1 MFIFTIYK
9 YNTYNIYLIMI
20 KINRHFK
27 INKSMIMYK
36 RINTNKYD
44 SSLLNGTLHTATL
57 SLITESVSNELC
69 TK

>member
-20 KINRHFK
+20 KINRLFK
-27 INKSMIMYK
+27 INKSMIMYKRK

-44 SSLLNGTLHTATL
+44 SSLLN
-57 SLITESVSNELC
+57 
-69 TK
+69 